1 MLQAECAADFHRPC
15 RQASRTHSHQQG
27 IFALHCRQLCCL
39 YTRKLPLAC
48 AAEPCTLHCRFDQL
62 HNAQPHDLGSSP
74 FTAATLET
82 LQRRCDAYE
91 AQMDAHA
98 REREE
103 HLRALAER
111 DDRIVSTACR
121 LPPTCV

>member
-1 MLQAECAADFHRPC
+1 MCGRAVHLHV
-15 RQASRTHSHQQG
+15 RQSR
-27 IFALHCRQLCCL
+27 A
-39 YTRKLPLAC
+39 PA
-48 AAEPCTLHCRFDQL
+48 LHCRFDQL

>member
-1 MLQAECAADFHRPC
+1 M
-15 RQASRTHSHQQG
+15 RQSR
-27 IFALHCRQLCCL
+27 
-39 YTRKLPLAC
+39 
-48 AAEPCTLHCRFDQL
+48 AAESALHCRFDQL
-62 HNAQPHDLGSSP
+62 HNAQPNDLGSSP

-82 LQRRCDAYE
+82 LQRRCDVYE

-111 DDRIVSTACR
+111 DERIVSAAVLLRSAR
-121 LPPTCV
+121 LHHLCTQQRCGALGCASV

>member
-1 MLQAECAADFHRPC
+1 LHVRQSRAAD
-15 RQASRTHSHQQG
+15 AK
-27 IFALHCRQLCCL
+27 LHCI
-39 YTRKLPLAC
+39 A
-48 AAEPCTLHCRFDQL
+48 LHCRFDQL

-121 LPPTCV
+121 LPPACV